1 MEPLTDTNTFP
12 LSIAQVDATVYVEPP
27 LASAK
32 LEKAPADLLAL
43 REQLLA
49 AVIARVGE
57 VEAAEW
63 ALDQA
68 KAACDVQIAAALAA
82 GVPAD
87 KVATAAGVCA
97 SALPQVTTKPVPVA
111 GQSRVDLGSR
121 TDASGQQ
128 MRPGR

>member
-27 LASAK
+27 PAAAMS
-32 LEKAPADLLAL
+32 EQAPNDLSAL

-49 AVIARVGE
+49 AVTSRAGE

-82 GVPAD
+82 GVPAE
-87 KVATAAGVCA
+87 KIATAAGA
-97 SALPQVTTKPVPVA
+97 SVPTLSQILPEPVPAA
-111 GQSRVDLGSR
+111 G
-121 TDASGQQ
+121 
-128 MRPGR
+128 

>member
-27 LASAK
+27 LASAMPD
-32 LEKAPADLLAL
+32 KAPTDQSAL

-49 AVIARVGE
+49 AVISRVGE

-82 GVPAD
+82 GVPAEE
-87 KVATAAGVCA
+87 VATAAGVCA
-97 SALPQVTTKPVPVA
+97 SALPRVMPGPEPVSAA
-111 GQSRVDLGSR
+111 G
-121 TDASGQQ
+121 
-128 MRPGR
+128 